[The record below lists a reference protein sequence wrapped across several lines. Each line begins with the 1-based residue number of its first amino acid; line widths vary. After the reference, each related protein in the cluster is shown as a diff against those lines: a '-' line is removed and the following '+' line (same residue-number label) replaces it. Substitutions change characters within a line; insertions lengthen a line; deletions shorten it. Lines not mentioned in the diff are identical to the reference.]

1 MDTRELAGKLGLA
14 WSDWWMG
21 GSGGIGVVGGKPV
34 FSHARRSER
43 SADLRLRQSKVW
55 VHEATQTQQVTS
67 TPLIGKDGL
76 WPCIVLFLEVL

>member
-1 MDTRELAGKLGLA
+1 MDLNGFTCIWVVDFMDTRELAGKLGLA

-43 SADLRLRQSKVW
+43 SADILKV
-55 VHEATQTQQVTS
+55 S
-67 TPLIGKDGL
+67 SG
-76 WPCIVLFLEVL
+76 

>member
-43 SADLRLRQSKVW
+43 SADS
-55 VHEATQTQQVTS
+55 S
-67 TPLIGKDGL
+67 TL
-76 WPCIVLFLEVL
+76 